1 MCIRDRLRIGL
12 VAGNRTVP
20 CIWEIASA
28 DTRSGGRGSGKKLAF
43 AKGACS
49 PQENRSSSRDSANA
63 AHATARHI
71 PEWAAHHRR
80 QEFDVIPGVALGTGP
95 NGRIRRDAVQRS
107 ERACL
112 LYTSPSPRD

>member
-1 MCIRDRLRIGL
+1 MEALAIWWKPFGSTLRIITL
-12 VAGNRTVP
+12 KAR
-20 CIWEIASA
+20 I
-28 DTRSGGRGSGKKLAF
+28 
-43 AKGACS
+43 
-49 PQENRSSSRDSANA
+49 SANA

-107 ERACL
+107 ERARHDAGRPGTATGCSE
-112 LYTSPSPRD
+112 YPVERI